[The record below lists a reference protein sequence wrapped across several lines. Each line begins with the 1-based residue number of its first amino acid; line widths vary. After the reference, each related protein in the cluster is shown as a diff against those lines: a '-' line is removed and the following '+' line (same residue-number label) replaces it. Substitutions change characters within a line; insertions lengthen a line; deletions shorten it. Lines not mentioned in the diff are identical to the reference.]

1 MVLLGDESILLKE
14 IYDFEMPSMNN
25 ISSIYFFYILYS
37 SVYYILIIL
46 VQRLKKGSSLNF

>member
-1 MVLLGDESILLKE
+1 MVLLGDKSILLKE